1 MSSSTL
7 YAPLTAGAF
16 LFGDSPGAH
25 TAEAVAQAIS
35 QQGAARS
42 ALRSVRRLS
51 ASSVE
56 TVDREI
62 GSVTGRLLDL
72 DLGEI
77 LVSSWQKYSKL
88 IESAERTLAA
98 PGSEEIVE
106 LVTHRVSS
114 TYTPHVDL
122 AVERTL
128 VHSFEFELE
137 LVFDVIG
144 LEAVVREGALAM
156 VRAGE
161 CVVTATLTLDG
172 ARLAKKRHLVNL
184 DLMVRLDP
192 PRPLISESDP
202 VRTPAADSADSAATP
217 IDSRP
222 SRWPEAV
229 PLRSRGRG

>member
-1 MSSSTL
+1 MPTSTL

-25 TAEAVAQAIS
+25 TAEAVAHAIS

-88 IESAERTLAA
+88 IESAERTQAA

-122 AVERTL
+122 TVERTMI
-128 VHSFEFELE
+128 HSFEFELE
-137 LVFDVIG
+137 VVFDVIG
-144 LEAVVREGALAM
+144 LEAVVRDGALAM

-172 ARLAKKRHLVNL
+172 ARLAKKHHLVNL

-192 PRPLISESDP
+192 PRRLVSESDP
-202 VRTPAADSADSAATP
+202 VRTPTVDSAATP
-217 IDSRP
+217 IDTRP
-222 SRWPEAV
+222 SSWPEAV